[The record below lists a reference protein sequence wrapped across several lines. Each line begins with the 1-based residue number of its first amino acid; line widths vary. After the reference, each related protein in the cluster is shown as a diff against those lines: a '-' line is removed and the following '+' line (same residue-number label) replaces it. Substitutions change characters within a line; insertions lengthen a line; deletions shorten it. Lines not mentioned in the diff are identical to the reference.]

1 MNKQVITAIAVIA
14 VALAA
19 VVAIIVTTGEKV
31 PEQVNLAIVNNATI
45 PIDDFATR
53 VSAYE
58 REYGP
63 SFPAAERQGRIDDFK
78 KATLDQIVDAE
89 LTRQLVQEAGF
100 SLTAAE
106 RDNLISDAKAA
117 WGDDEAYS
125 AALEAQG
132 LTEESYRVE
141 LERQTLLQRYAE
153 SLPVEIAATEEEL
166 ERIHEAGRNRFPGTF
181 AQERD
186 RIVAMLELGAR
197 SEAFRESIEEK
208 RAASKI
214 VILIPELAEMYE

>member
-31 PEQVNLAIVNNATI
+31 PEQVNLAVVNNATI
-45 PIDDFATR
+45 PIDDFTTR

-100 SLTAAE
+100 SLSTAE
-106 RDNLISDAKAA
+106 RDKLIADAKAA
-117 WGDDEAYS
+117 WGDDDAYL

-132 LTEESYRVE
+132 LTEESYRAE

-153 SLPVEIAATEEEL
+153 SLPVEVTATEEDL
-166 ERIHEAGRNRFPGTF
+166 ERIHAADRARFPGTF
-181 AQERD
+181 AGERG
-186 RIVAMLELGAR
+186 RIVSMLELGAR
-197 SEAFRESIEEK
+197 GELLRERIDEK

-214 VILIPELAEMYE
+214 VILVPELAEMYE